1 MFMQAFKDFLARYI
15 AVWRDVW
22 LIRDQLNPPKRSAE
36 ELAFLPAHL
45 ELTDTPISVL
55 PKWIVR
61 FIVVFTIFSLMWSW
75 FGQID
80 IVATAS
86 GNILSSDRSKTI
98 QPLETS
104 VVKEIYV
111 HNGQHVRKGEVL
123 VDLTAI
129 GSDSDIIQ
137 FERDLHLA
145 ELSKLRQEAM
155 LVSLNK
161 HNTPKID
168 VAHAKA
174 LGLLES
180 DIQAAQLLAL
190 NQYQSWMSQD
200 EQLKSALRGH
210 QAELDAAYAQEQKLI
225 SIGVIENRKTKDY
238 YELRADDFISEHA
251 YLEQESKSI
260 ANKNDLQSTRS
271 QIQRLNALI
280 KQAEKNRELNTQN
293 LRRDILDSLRQIG
306 EQIDHYNNQV
316 YKAKQRQ
323 KLLSIQS
330 PVDGV
335 VQELSTYTVGGVVQ
349 AAQKI
354 MVVVPNDENMEVEA
368 LVLNKDIGFVKVGQN
383 VIIKVE
389 SFPYTRYGFLTGK
402 VKSISLDATTHHQ
415 LGLVYAATISLDKN
429 TLDIGEKEIHLTSGM
444 NVTVE
449 IKTGKRRVLDYMLS
463 PLQVKLDES
472 FRER

>member
-180 DIQAAQLLAL
+180 DIQAA
-190 NQYQSWMSQD
+190 
-200 EQLKSALRGH
+200 
-210 QAELDAAYAQEQKLI
+210 
-225 SIGVIENRKTKDY
+225 
-238 YELRADDFISEHA
+238 
-251 YLEQESKSI
+251 
-260 ANKNDLQSTRS
+260 
-271 QIQRLNALI
+271 
-280 KQAEKNRELNTQN
+280 
-293 LRRDILDSLRQIG
+293 
-306 EQIDHYNNQV
+306 
-316 YKAKQRQ
+316 
-323 KLLSIQS
+323 
-330 PVDGV
+330 
-335 VQELSTYTVGGVVQ
+335 
-349 AAQKI
+349 
-354 MVVVPNDENMEVEA
+354 
-368 LVLNKDIGFVKVGQN
+368 
-383 VIIKVE
+383 
-389 SFPYTRYGFLTGK
+389 
-402 VKSISLDATTHHQ
+402 
-415 LGLVYAATISLDKN
+415 
-429 TLDIGEKEIHLTSGM
+429 
-444 NVTVE
+444 
-449 IKTGKRRVLDYMLS
+449 
-463 PLQVKLDES
+463 
-472 FRER
+472 